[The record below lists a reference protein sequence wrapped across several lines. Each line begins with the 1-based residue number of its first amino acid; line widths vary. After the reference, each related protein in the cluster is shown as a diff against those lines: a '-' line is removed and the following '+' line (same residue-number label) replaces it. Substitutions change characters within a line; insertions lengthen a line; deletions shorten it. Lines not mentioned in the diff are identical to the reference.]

1 MLAWLG
7 LFMFGAV
14 VLTFWHESRSRKFER
29 EQKRKS
35 IERRKAALDEKHK
48 ADDSAP

>member
-14 VLTFWHESRSRKFER
+14 VLTFWHELQSRKFER

-35 IERRKAALDEKHK
+35 IERRKAAIDKKQK
-48 ADDSAP
+48 ADDDAP